1 MLPPFRTRQTCS
13 GRPGTGEPEA
23 ASSVAVAAA
32 SAAAASCS
40 SGLLAAVG
48 AARPA
53 QSGGPCGSWSWQR
66 WPTPRCWPG
75 CSPAAAAVAAAAV
88 AGAEA
93 VVAGPPQ
100 TVEEHTVRE
109 LQKRTLVHAFKRH
122 KRQNAKQTNN
132 VINQK
137 LGRKICRWPRHQI
150 DDTPISKTQDSKKL
164 IKPRSHAC

>member
-1 MLPPFRTRQTCS
+1 M
-13 GRPGTGEPEA
+13 
-23 ASSVAVAAA
+23 AVAAA

-40 SGLLAAVG
+40 SELLAAVG

-75 CSPAAAAVAAAAV
+75 CSPAAAAVAAAAAAV

-109 LQKRTLVHAFKRH
+109 LQKRTLVHTFKRH
-122 KRQNAKQTNN
+122 KRQNAKQINKASHKSEVREKNLPMAKTPDRRHTNIEN
-132 VINQK
+132 AR
-137 LGRKICRWPRHQI
+137 L
-150 DDTPISKTQDSKKL
+150 KK
-164 IKPRSHAC
+164 AD